1 MNQMKQNI
9 AVGVV
14 TELTKDAIKA
24 ICGKIKEYYVDL
36 NEKEAIDFGYAY
48 ENYLINAAQKIGLV
62 KTIIYRKEPKNL
74 YLIYESLNVHIS
86 GQIIS
91 TEKVN
96 NLLEYGHKLI
106 ITGTAG
112 IGKTTLLRHLFLK

>member
-74 YLIYESLNVHIS
+74 YLIYESL
-86 GQIIS
+86 
-91 TEKVN
+91 K
-96 NLLEYGHKLI
+96 
-106 ITGTAG
+106 
-112 IGKTTLLRHLFLK
+112 